1 MRLLIDADGCPVVKQ
16 SVKIANE
23 YTVAVVIVKNHA
35 HVLDYPGATVV
46 TVDLSRDSAD
56 YYIVNHAEKGDLIIS
71 QDYGLAAMALSKE
84 AVVLTQFGMEITTG
98 NIDQLLSRR
107 HFNQEMRRKH
117 KTFTH
122 GKSGKRSKKDNDQF
136 EITLRNLF
144 DRLLQPKLDLE

>member
-23 YTVAVVIVKNHA
+23 YGIDVIIVKNHA
-35 HVLDYPGATVV
+35 HVIDYPGVTVV

-84 AVVLTQFGMEITTG
+84 ASILTQFGMEINAF

-117 KTFTH
+117 QTFTH
-122 GKSGKRSKKDNDQF
+122 GKSSKRSKKDNDRF
-136 EITLRNLF
+136 ESALREVLN
-144 DRLLQPKLDLE
+144 KLTRI